1 MSVNAFIVIS
11 IPIRERKFGK
21 SNIIG
26 TILAISID
34 CNTSCWTYNLE
45 VR

>member
-1 MSVNAFIVIS
+1 MSVNAFIVNS
-11 IPIRERKFGK
+11 IPIWEQKFGK
-21 SNIIG
+21 SNI
-26 TILAISID
+26 ILAISID